1 MLAELAACNAALAV
15 ITKTLKHGKEL
26 TTAGKAVADFVINK
40 DALATKATK
49 KKHSIWTK
57 IAPGGKEDML
67 QTFMALE
74 EIKKQEDK
82 LRETMQLYGRA
93 GLYQDW
99 VRFQAE
105 ARKSRQAAEKDRQ
118 LAIEHLKEN
127 IMIGGAAIAVLGIVL
142 AIVVFIFNARGI

>member
-15 ITKTLKHGKEL
+15 ITKTLQHGKEL

-82 LRETMQLYGRA
+82 LRETMQLYVRA

>member
-1 MLAELAACNAALAV
+1 
-15 ITKTLKHGKEL
+15 
-26 TTAGKAVADFVINK
+26 VADFVINK

>member
-1 MLAELAACNAALAV
+1 MLAELAACNAALAI
-15 ITKTLKHGKEL
+15 ITKTLQHGKEL

-49 KKHSIWTK
+49 KKHSVWTK

-74 EIKKQEDK
+74 DIKKQEDK
-82 LRETMQLYGRA
+82 LRETMQLYGRPN
-93 GLYQDW
+93 LYQDW

-105 ARKSRQAAEKDRQ
+105 ARKSRQAAEKERQ

>member
-15 ITKTLKHGKEL
+15 ITKTLQHGKEL

>member
-15 ITKTLKHGKEL
+15 ITKTLQHGKEL

-74 EIKKQEDK
+74 DIKKQEDK
-82 LRETMQLYGRA
+82 LRETMQLYGRPN
-93 GLYQDW
+93 LYQDW

-105 ARKSRQAAEKDRQ
+105 ARKSRQAAEKERQ

>member
-1 MLAELAACNAALAV
+1 MLAELAACNAALAI
-15 ITKTLKHGKEL
+15 ITKTLQHGKEL
-26 TTAGKAVADFVINK
+26 TTAGKAVADFVINR
-40 DALATKATK
+40 DALATKASK

-82 LRETMQLYGRA
+82 LRETMQLYGRP

-105 ARKSRQAAEKDRQ
+105 ARKSRQAAEKERQ
-118 LAIEHLKEN
+118 LAWEHLKEN
-127 IMIGGAAIAVLGIVL
+127 IMIGFGILAVLGLTIL
-142 AIVVFIFNARGI
+142 ILVFIFNARGI

>member
-15 ITKTLKHGKEL
+15 ITNTLKHGKEL
-26 TTAGKAVADFVINK
+26 TSAGKAVADFVINR
-40 DALATKATK
+40 DALATKASK
-49 KKHSIWTK
+49 KKRSIWTK
-57 IAPGGKEDML
+57 IAPGGKEEML

-82 LRETMQLYGRA
+82 LRETMQLYGRP

-105 ARKSRQAAEKDRQ
+105 ARKSRQAAEKERQ
-118 LAIEHLKEN
+118 LAWEHLKEN
-127 IMIGGAAIAVLGIVL
+127 IMIGFGIL
-142 AIVVFIFNARGI
+142 ALVGLTILILVFIFNARGI

>member
-15 ITKTLKHGKEL
+15 ITKTLQHGKEL

-40 DALATKATK
+40 DALATKASK
-49 KKHSIWTK
+49 KKHSVWTK

-82 LRETMQLYGRA
+82 LRETMQLYGRPN
-93 GLYQDW
+93 LYQDW

-127 IMIGGAAIAVLGIVL
+127 IMIAAAAIAVLGIVL

>member
-26 TTAGKAVADFVINK
+26 TAAGKAVADFVINK

-49 KKHSIWTK
+49 KKHSVWTK
-57 IAPGGKEDML
+57 IAPGGKQDML

-74 EIKKQEDK
+74 DIKKQEDK
-82 LRETMQLYGRA
+82 LRETMQLYGRP

-105 ARKSRQAAEKDRQ
+105 ARKSRQAAAKERQ
-118 LAIEHLKEN
+118 IAMEHLKEN
-127 IMIGGAAIAVLGIVL
+127 IMIAAAALALLGITI
-142 AIVVFIFNARGI
+142 AILVFIINTRGI

>member
-15 ITKTLKHGKEL
+15 ITKTLQHGKEL

-40 DALATKATK
+40 DALATKASK
-49 KKHSIWTK
+49 KKHSVWTK

-74 EIKKQEDK
+74 DIKKQEDK
-82 LRETMQLYGRA
+82 LRETMQLYGRPN
-93 GLYQDW
+93 LYQDW

-127 IMIGGAAIAVLGIVL
+127 IMIGAAAIAVLGIVL

>member
-1 MLAELAACNAALAV
+1 
-15 ITKTLKHGKEL
+15 
-26 TTAGKAVADFVINK
+26 
-40 DALATKATK
+40 
-49 KKHSIWTK
+49 
-57 IAPGGKEDML
+57 ML

>member
-15 ITKTLKHGKEL
+15 ITKTLQHGKEL

-57 IAPGGKEDML
+57 IAPNGKQDML

>member
-15 ITKTLKHGKEL
+15 ITRTLQHGKEL

-49 KKHSIWTK
+49 KKHSVWTK

-74 EIKKQEDK
+74 DIKKQEDK
-82 LRETMQLYGRA
+82 LRETMQLYGRPN
-93 GLYQDW
+93 LYQDW

-105 ARKSRQAAEKDRQ
+105 ARKSRQAAEKERQ